1 MDRRRLPPL
10 NALRAFETAARHMN
24 FSRAAE
30 ELSVTQSAVSRQ
42 IQKLEAELGQPLFRR
57 SGPHLSLTDCGR
69 DYYAVVQQGLGVIQR
84 GTQRLFRRT
93 SAPVLTLSTTP
104 SIITNWLVA
113 RLADFERRQPGVS
126 LHLSTST
133 EVVDFA
139 IRTDVD
145 AAIRFG
151 RGQWPNLAVEL
162 LLDDVIFPVCRA
174 DVARRLKRPDDLLGE
189 RLLSENP
196 SWDLWSE
203 WFAAAG
209 IKHAPT
215 KPTRLSNDF
224 NVQLQA
230 ATLGHGIALA
240 RGMLVADTLRE
251 GRMVCPFSICAPSPL
266 QYYFVCLPERRNEPA
281 IATLREWLLETARAT
296 VRDLPSLIASSAPG

>member
-1 MDRRRLPPL
+1 MARDLPSL
-10 NALRAFETAARHMN
+10 NAVRVFEAAARHQS

-30 ELSVTQSAVSRQ
+30 ELCVTQSAVSRQ
-42 IQKLEAELGQPLFRR
+42 IQKLEAELGQPLFARN
-57 SGPHLSLTDCGR
+57 GPHLSLTALGR
-69 DYYAVVQQGLGVIQR
+69 DYYAVVQQGLGAIQR
-84 GTQRLFRRT
+84 GTQRLFRGA

-104 SIITNWLVA
+104 SVVTSWLVP
-113 RLADFERRQPGVS
+113 RLADFERRHPGVS

-145 AAIRFG
+145 VAIRFG
-151 RGQWPNLAVEL
+151 RGQWPNLGVEL

-174 DVARRLKRPDDLLGE
+174 DVARRLKRPSDLLDE
-189 RLLSENP
+189 QLLGENP

-215 KPTRLSNDF
+215 KPNRLSNDF

-230 ATLGHGIALA
+230 ASLGHGIALA
-240 RGMLVADTLRE
+240 RGILVADTLRE
-251 GRMVCPFSICAPSPL
+251 GRMVCPFPIAAPSPL

-281 IATLREWLLETARAT
+281 IATLREWLMKTARAT
-296 VRDLPSLIASSAPG
+296 VSDLRSLIGSIAPG

>member
-1 MDRRRLPPL
+1 MPRDLPSL
-10 NALRAFETAARHMN
+10 NAVRVFEAAARQQS

-30 ELSVTQSAVSRQ
+30 ELCVTQSAVSRQ
-42 IQKLEAELGQPLFRR
+42 IQKLEAELGQPLFTRN
-57 SGPHLSLTDCGR
+57 GPHLALTDSGR
-69 DYYAVVQQGLGVIQR
+69 DYYAVVQQGLGLIQR
-84 GTQRLFRRT
+84 GTERLFRRT

-104 SIITNWLVA
+104 SIITSWLVP
-113 RLADFERRQPGVS
+113 RLADFERGHPGIS

-151 RGQWPNLAVEL
+151 RGQWPNLAIEL

-174 DVARRLKRPDDLLGE
+174 DVARRLKRPSDLLGE
-189 RLLSENP
+189 RLLSESP

-215 KPTRLSNDF
+215 KPNRLSNDF

-230 ATLGHGIALA
+230 ASLGHGIALA
-240 RGMLVADTLRE
+240 RGILVADTLRE
-251 GRMVCPFSICAPSPL
+251 GRMVCPFPIAAPSPL

-281 IATLREWLLETARAT
+281 IATLREWLMTTARAT
-296 VRDLPSLIASSAPG
+296 VSDLPSLIGSIAPG

>member
-1 MDRRRLPPL
+1 MPRDLPSL
-10 NALRAFETAARHMN
+10 NAVRVFEAAARQQS

-30 ELSVTQSAVSRQ
+30 ELCVTQSAVSRQ
-42 IQKLEAELGQPLFRR
+42 IQKLEAELGQPLFTRN
-57 SGPHLSLTDCGR
+57 GPHLALTDSGR

-84 GTQRLFRRT
+84 GTERLFRRT

-104 SIITNWLVA
+104 SIITSWLVP
-113 RLADFERRQPGVS
+113 RLADFERRHPGIS

-151 RGQWPNLAVEL
+151 RGQWPNLSLEL

-174 DVARRLKRPDDLLGE
+174 DVARRLKRPSDLLGE
-189 RLLSENP
+189 RLLSESP

-215 KPTRLSNDF
+215 KPHRLSNDF

-230 ATLGHGIALA
+230 ASLGHGIALA
-240 RGMLVADTLRE
+240 RGILAADTLRE
-251 GRMVCPFSICAPSPL
+251 GRMVCPFPIAAPSPL

-281 IATLREWLLETARAT
+281 IATLREWLLKTARAT
-296 VRDLPSLIASSAPG
+296 VSDLPSLIASIAPG